1 MLTIFEAWFEKHLL
15 PSPSGQSVIIM
26 DNARFSR
33 MGSLQEP
40 AQSFGHIILPLPP
53 YSPDLNP
60 IGKTW
65 GNIKK
70 HLRKALP
77 VYETFGWGFAVLV
90 PSLISYKLNSDRY
103 VIKACFCKRFKLIGL
118 KPGIFGYS

>member
-1 MLTIFEAWFEKHLL
+1 MNTFFEACFKEHLL
-15 PSPSGQSVIIM
+15 PSQNEQSVTIM
-26 DNARFSR
+26 GNARFPR

-60 IGKTW
+60 IEKTW

-77 VYETFGWGFAVLV
+77 VYETFWAALL
-90 PSLISYKLNSDRY
+90 S
-103 VIKACFCKRFKLIGL
+103 
-118 KPGIFGYS
+118 